1 MEVVVSC
8 LTGIG
13 HNIANV
19 LGYQV
24 SFIGSAGRSWA
35 LYMLRCA
42 G

>member
-1 MEVVVSC
+1 MDVDVSC

-13 HNIANV
+13 RNIVNV

-24 SFIGSAGRSWA
+24 SLIGSAGRSWA
-35 LYMLRCA
+35 LYMLRCV